1 MFRIAYVNGRFV
13 RDKLLSHA
21 VREGYRDLMHGDRQP
36 CYVLYLE
43 IDPRAVD
50 VNVHPAKTEVRFR
63 DSRGVHQFVF
73 HALQRALSP
82 FLADPALR
90 WEREE
95 PSLEDAF
102 ISLMERNRAPKEAA

>member
-1 MFRIAYVNGRFV
+1 MRLHGLAGSPAQSKSGRDGQFFFVNGRFV

-50 VNVHPAKTEVRFR
+50 VNVHRSEEHTSE
-63 DSRGVHQFVF
+63 
-73 HALQRALSP
+73 LQSH
-82 FLADPALR
+82 
-90 WEREE
+90 
-95 PSLEDAF
+95 
-102 ISLMERNRAPKEAA
+102 